1 MRWRPIGMAATMMLE
16 AIDPAKFGTLIEISA
31 LINSN
36 YGDATSLLTQILES
50 ATRLTE
56 GEASS
61 LILRDRDSGKLRF
74 EIALGPKAE
83 M

>member
-1 MRWRPIGMAATMMLE
+1 MFE

-36 YGDATSLLTQILES
+36 YADATSLLTQILES

-61 LILRDRDSGKLRF
+61 LIL
-74 EIALGPKAE
+74 
-83 M
+83 